1 MSSHKSSRVKFNPD
15 IIPEGRSSSVSKSS
29 GMRAKENYGTESREI
44 RELSDK
50 ISRLIRSI
58 EKIDDRVSLL
68 EKSGT
73 GVESIK
79 RDIEDI
85 KGQMAI
91 NDFAINS
98 DDHLRD
104 YLIDIKDQE
113 MIEAAVTGREIEK
126 KAEKLNSRRKN
137 RR

>member
-15 IIPEGRSSSVSKSS
+15 IIPEGRSSSHGSHSIRV
-29 GMRAKENYGTESREI
+29 KENHGTESREI

-50 ISRLIRSI
+50 ISRLIRSV
-58 EKIDDRVSLL
+58 EKIDERVMRL

-73 GVESIK
+73 GVDSIK
-79 RDIEDI
+79 QDIEDI
-85 KGQMAI
+85 KSQMAI

-98 DDHLRD
+98 DDHLRG
-104 YLIDIKDQE
+104 YLMDVKDQE